1 MTEILHR
8 LANISATHLIAVT
21 GYLAYLAV
29 SIYLCITGGNF
40 QYYSEFAALTA
51 GSGTLA
57 AIGGR
62 YIDSALNSP
71 KGEPPQNKIKS

>member
-1 MTEILHR
+1 MFRELVTAIAH
-8 LANISATHLIAVT
+8 ANGTKLIAIV
-21 GYLAYLAV
+21 GYIAYLAV

-71 KGEPPQNKIKS
+71 RGEIPQNK

>member
-21 GYLAYLAV
+21 GYIAYLIV
-29 SIYLCITGGNF
+29 SIYLCTTGSTF

-57 AIGGR
+57 ALGGR

-71 KGEPPQNKIKS
+71 KGEPPQNR

>member
-21 GYLAYLAV
+21 GYLAYLVV
-29 SIYLCITGGNF
+29 SIYLCTTGDTF

-51 GSGTLA
+51 GSGTIA
-57 AIGGR
+57 ALGGR

-71 KGEPPQNKIKS
+71 KGEAPQNK

>member
-1 MTEILHR
+1 MSKNYFVRVVIKMQ
-8 LANISATHLIAVT
+8 I
-21 GYLAYLAV
+21 AYLIV
-29 SIYLCITGGNF
+29 SIYLCTTGSSF

-71 KGEPPQNKIKS
+71 KGEPPGHK